1 MFDARTGRSVQMLEH
16 VENLAASA
24 LAFGSTASVSC
35 KTEYLATSRNRGPVN
50 GTYSICIIVTIR
62 LAPQTPSSITVYLEN
77 TDTDKY

>member
-50 GTYSICIIVTIR
+50 GTYSICIIVT
-62 LAPQTPSSITVYLEN
+62 PSSITVYLEN
-77 TDTDKY
+77 TETDKY